1 MRAATRDNPP
11 RAGAPRPAPASLP
24 AAAAAIAVLAIAAS
38 FAAAEEPKRPRIT
51 GVAHIAVYAHNVDQ
65 TLAFYRDFLG
75 YAEPFRLDRASGA
88 LHLAFVKINDR
99 QFIEVFPEKTAG
111 TDRLNHI
118 ALEVDDAEAM
128 RAYLASR
135 GVKVPEKVPVGRVG
149 NANFNITD
157 PDGHTVEIVQYL
169 PDGRT
174 ARQKG
179 RDLPDSRIST
189 RIMHVGVVVASLDR
203 AMKFYGDILGLEETW
218 RGSARGKDVLSWVN
232 VRVPDG
238 DDYVE
243 FMLHAGASPPALQRL
258 GTMHHV
264 CLEVADIE
272 AAKSALEARPA
283 RRDYDRPLTIQ
294 TGVNR
299 KRQLNLYDP
308 DGTRIELM
316 EPKTVDGQ
324 PAPSSPAPP
333 PG

>member
-1 MRAATRDNPP
+1 MSPATRGQPP
-11 RAGAPRPAPASLP
+11 MTHRATPV
-24 AAAAAIAVLAIAAS
+24 AAIAVAVAFAVAAPS
-38 FAAAEEPKRPRIT
+38 APAQEAKRPRIT
-51 GVAHIAVYAHNVDQ
+51 GVAHIAIYAHDVDRS
-65 TLAFYRDFLG
+65 LAFYRDFLG
-75 YAEPFRLDRASGA
+75 YAEPFRLDRASGG
-88 LHLAFVKINDR
+88 LHLAFVKVNDR
-99 QFIEVFPEKTAG
+99 QFLEVFPEKAAG

-118 ALEVDDAEAM
+118 ALEVEDAEAM

-135 GVKVPEKVPVGRVG
+135 GVKVPEKVPVGRIG
-149 NANFNITD
+149 NANFNVTD

-179 RDLPDSRIST
+179 RDLPESRISP
-189 RIMHVGVVVASLDR
+189 RIMHVGVAVASLDR
-203 AMKFYGDILGLEETW
+203 AMAFYGDVLGLKETW
-218 RGSARGKDVLSWVN
+218 RGTAKGKEGLSWVN

-243 FMLHAGASPPALQRL
+243 FMLHAGATPPTLERL

-264 CLEVADIE
+264 CLEVPDIE

-283 RRDYDRPLTIQ
+283 RRDYSRPMTIQ

-316 EPKTVDGQ
+316 EPGTVDGR
-324 PAPSSPAPP
+324 PAPPSPAPP